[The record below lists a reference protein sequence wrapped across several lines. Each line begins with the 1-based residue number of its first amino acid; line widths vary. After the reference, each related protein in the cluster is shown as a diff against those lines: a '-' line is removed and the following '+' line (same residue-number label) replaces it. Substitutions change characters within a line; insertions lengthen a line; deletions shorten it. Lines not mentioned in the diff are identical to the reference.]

1 MRFACRFLMR
11 ETGDGPGLNPGRLDD
26 VQSQALLAI
35 YLVSIV
41 ASLTAVELVAG
52 IPVALTKTAK
62 PPPMAG
68 RKQEVL
74 QLRE

>member
-1 MRFACRFLMR
+1 MR

-68 RKQEVL
+68 RKQEVR